1 MKTFRTILIV
11 DGALNCA
18 YDCFDAEPEFFDV
31 IFPGDGQDIEFIE
44 DFLERCGDEYDEA
57 FMRMWRRPVARKDIR
72 GIDGILFYELTHKK
86 KFYPN
91 KRDSDLDGWGRWK
104 VE

>member
-1 MKTFRTILIV
+1 
-11 DGALNCA
+11 
-18 YDCFDAEPEFFDV
+18 
-31 IFPGDGQDIEFIE
+31 
-44 DFLERCGDEYDEA
+44 
-57 FMRMWRRPVARKDIR
+57 MRMWRRPVARKDIR